1 VTPLAYLA
9 AVVAIAM
16 LLLPSALRPPPEQTT
31 NSAEFSPDAPPDD
44 KAPDAIISSLQQ
56 AGSSGAGEEL
66 ASKTG
71 EVGPNGAPLTAT
83 TTTVQLRAPRG
94 ACFGDPPR
102 QTDSLYSTE
111 CAPGWVGNNGGATT
125 KGVTADEFRVAWMIG
140 SNDSAPEGPVEDTPP
155 AGKEPDSSR
164 FARIYQSYFN
174 QRYELYGRRLRMV
187 LVKHPLT
194 GEAEGR
200 AAVDRAADQF
210 NAFAVLGISTNA
222 GALDE
227 AVQRHLVTWIDSEN
241 PQDYYAKNHPY
252 IYSFNMDADK
262 IVDFTSEMICKQ
274 LAGKPVTFNEHQDA
288 TMDYSKRVFGLVLY
302 EDQTRYGSEE
312 LFNKDLSRCGEHLK
326 LTVKHN
332 LYDNQQGDGGAMT
345 KLRAA
350 GVTTIIVGG
359 DPITPVVFT
368 NEASNSRYYPEWINV
383 GTSGLNTNGG
393 GQLFNQDEWKHSIG
407 IFYPELPRPS
417 VQQDY
422 YRAYKSVDPGGTPGA
437 SSLFRQLQMVVNGVQ
452 GAGAKLTPE
461 SFWDGLQKMPH
472 RPPDPVWSIGGAFG
486 PNDFTYSDFM
496 SMVWWDPEAK
506 DPEEDLPGA
515 YRWLYGGQRFARGQL
530 PTEPAPFFQDGV
542 ITADEAQA
550 YWDARKAQG

>member
-1 VTPLAYLA
+1 
-9 AVVAIAM
+9 VA
-16 LLLPSALRPPPEQTT
+16 R
-31 NSAEFSPDAPPDD
+31 AE
-44 KAPDAIISSLQQ
+44 Q
-56 AGSSGAGEEL
+56 AG
-66 ASKTG
+66 
-71 EVGPNGAPLTAT
+71 
-83 TTTVQLRAPRG
+83 
-94 ACFGDPPR
+94 
-102 QTDSLYSTE
+102 
-111 CAPGWVGNNGGATT
+111 
-125 KGVTADEFRVAWMIG
+125 
-140 SNDSAPEGPVEDTPP
+140 
-155 AGKEPDSSR
+155 
-164 FARIYQSYFN
+164 
-174 QRYELYGRRLRMV
+174 
-187 LVKHPLT
+187 
-194 GEAEGR
+194 
-200 AAVDRAADQF
+200 
-210 NAFAVLGISTNA
+210 AFAALGISTNA

-227 AVQRHLVTWIDSEN
+227 AVRRKLVTWIDSEN
-241 PQDYYAKNHPY
+241 PHDYYAKNHPY
-252 IYSFNMDADK
+252 IYSFNMDGDK
-262 IVDFTSEMICKQ
+262 IIEFTSEMICKQ
-274 LAGKPVTFNEHQDA
+274 LAGKPPSFNERQDIS
-288 TMDYSKRVFGLVLY
+288 MDYTHKRVFGLVLY
-302 EDQTRYGSEE
+302 EDQTRYGAEAKFNQE
-312 LFNKDLSRCGEHLK
+312 LAKCGERLE

-332 LYDNQQGDGGAMT
+332 LYDNQSGSSGAVT
-345 KLRAA
+345 KMRAA
-350 GVTTIIVGG
+350 KVTTVIVGG
-359 DPITPVVFT
+359 DPITPVLFT
-368 NEASNSRYYPEWINV
+368 NEAANSEYWPEWINV
-383 GTSGLNTNGG
+383 GTSGLNGNGG
-393 GQLFNQDEWKHSIG
+393 SQLFNQDEWKHSIG